1 MIYKVIE
8 IIEISQI
15 LKYKSQLIF
24 LISVIKLSK
33 LILILTKALQYDKI
47 LLLNLLLLIKFKKF

>member
-24 LISVIKLSK
+24 LINEIKLIK
-33 LILILTKALQYDKI
+33 LILI
-47 LLLNLLLLIKFKKF
+47 

>member
-24 LISVIKLSK
+24 LFNVIKLIK
-33 LILILTKALQYDKI
+33 LILI
-47 LLLNLLLLIKFKKF
+47 

>member
-8 IIEISQI
+8 IIEISHI

-24 LISVIKLSK
+24 LFNVIKLIK
-33 LILILTKALQYDKI
+33 LILI
-47 LLLNLLLLIKFKKF
+47 

>member
-8 IIEISQI
+8 IIEISQN

-24 LISVIKLSK
+24 LFNVIKLIK
-33 LILILTKALQYDKI
+33 LILI
-47 LLLNLLLLIKFKKF
+47 

>member
-8 IIEISQI
+8 IIEISQN

-24 LISVIKLSK
+24 LINVIKLIK
-33 LILILTKALQYDKI
+33 LILV
-47 LLLNLLLLIKFKKF
+47 